1 MSPNVNRKEAIREYK
16 MRKVSRGVFAV
27 RCKAT
32 GQAWIDSSPNLDGA
46 KNGLWFQL
54 REGLHRDKSLQ
65 QEWNTH
71 GGEAFQFEVLEM
83 LDDDVV
89 PLGVTDLLRRKE
101 EPLGGAI
108 GRKGSLGG
116 SRAD

>member
-89 PLGVTDLLRRKE
+89 PLGVTDLLKE
-101 EPLGGAI
+101 KKSHWAAQLAA
-108 GRKGSLGG
+108 KAL
-116 SRAD
+116 